1 MSMRIAGTK
10 FGGGRTILPLR
21 KGRDRT
27 WPLPRLGRLAGRA
40 ARPPQAAAWEPAL
53 RHGDRQ
59 TPCGRLTGAPECCI
73 LGRGESVTR
82 LHARCT
88 PADWNGPI
96 RDLHIA
102 AVGHEM
108 QPCRKMMRDTANV
121 FPTFLRLTSSYLLYR
136 KKLRPISLRVS
147 LDSVSY

>member
-1 MSMRIAGTK
+1 MSMRIADTK

-21 KGRDRT
+21 KGRHRT

-59 TPCGRLTGAPECCI
+59 TPRGRLTGASECPSVD
-73 LGRGESVTR
+73 RGESATR

-88 PADWNGPI
+88 SAG
-96 RDLHIA
+96 
-102 AVGHEM
+102 
-108 QPCRKMMRDTANV
+108 
-121 FPTFLRLTSSYLLYR
+121 
-136 KKLRPISLRVS
+136 
-147 LDSVSY
+147 